1 VILWLV
7 EGIAERLDE
16 SSSRLLVVSE
26 NVPTYTSSKR
36 YKSKVSFAY
45 DTQLRTLLGSHSHFL
60 GVAWLDYL
68 GSFGFTGSPL
78 AAPTAELF
86 VESDYKLIVTVNY
99 FLKLQGLVLELASY
113 LCDSG
118 DINKDV

>member
-1 VILWLV
+1 VKTFPRIL
-7 EGIAERLDE
+7 ARND
-16 SSSRLLVVSE
+16 
-26 NVPTYTSSKR
+26 
-36 YKSKVSFAY
+36 KSKLEVSFAY

-68 GSFGFTGSPL
+68 GSFGFTSSPL

-86 VESDYKLIVTVNY
+86 VESDCKLIVTVNY

-118 DINKDV
+118 DINKDMQPSCIPQSGECE